1 MNDLQEL
8 LDRVREN
15 TRSGSRR
22 ALRAALAALLGNR
35 KEYYRQSVALALE
48 EPLADAFYKALLLE
62 LDEEEEEGIETAEL
76 AYLMLSSLIDSPA
89 ANREHYKTRLHF
101 LFKIRAVFYFDFVVN
116 FLKDVNS

>member
-76 AYLMLSSLIDSPA
+76 AYLMLSSLIDLSLI
-89 ANREHYKTRLHF
+89 H
-101 LFKIRAVFYFDFVVN
+101 I
-116 FLKDVNS
+116 

>member
-62 LDEEEEEGIETAEL
+62 LDERRRRASRPPNWHI
-76 AYLMLSSLIDSPA
+76 SCSPP
-89 ANREHYKTRLHF
+89 
-101 LFKIRAVFYFDFVVN
+101 
-116 FLKDVNS
+116 